1 MARQRRW
8 SVRVEGAEEIVRMLQ
23 SMEDEAIKILDNASS
38 KAADPVLQS
47 ARNKCPVKS
56 GKLKS
61 SIYKKEEKNRKN
73 TRKSYRV
80 TTKGCRYAM
89 VVEAGAKK
97 MAARPFLR
105 PALDENFNNIRK
117 IINKEILKGIDNAL

>member
-8 SVRVEGAEEIVRMLQ
+8 SVRVEGAEEIVKMLKG
-23 SMEDEAIKILDNASS
+23 MENEAIKILDNASS

-47 ARNKCPVKS
+47 ARNKCPVKL

-61 SIYKKEEKNRKN
+61 SLHKKEEKNRKN

-89 VVEAGAKK
+89 IVECGSKK
-97 MAARPFLR
+97 MAAKPFLR
-105 PALDENFNNIRK
+105 PALDENFSNIRR
-117 IINKEILKGIDNAL
+117 IINQEIIRGIDNAL